1 MADKTKSQ
9 ITVGSLCWY
18 RDQDGSAKKVQ
29 VVEVDRSIIP
39 PKYWVVVDGRKRES
53 EGIRLTLIQPPAQ
66 KQPPQDQ
73 QQPPPQHQQPPP
85 LPPAQSAPQQ
95 PPPAVGGQPPLPQMQ
110 PPPQMQ
116 QQQWQQLS
124 QWQQQQQ
131 QPPQQPPQGGPYGS
145 AMMQVGAHM
154 GVGGSGME
162 QGQRQNGQLPMQAVG
177 QQPQFQNG
185 QQQQQDPQFMG
196 QPPLGA
202 PAFAGGAGP
211 HALGQ
216 LPTHGGP
223 PGMPPWPPH
232 VGQTPGSIPQGM
244 QAAGN
249 PQAQQAGIMPQ
260 QNMHPGMQ
268 PQHFQVQAPLPGHM
282 GVST

>member
-66 KQPPQDQ
+66 KQPPPQDQ

-85 LPPAQSAPQQ
+85 LPPAQSSPQQ
-95 PPPAVGGQPPLPQMQ
+95 PPPGVGGQPPLPQMQ

-124 QWQQQQQ
+124 QWQQAPQQ
-131 QPPQQPPQGGPYGS
+131 QPQGGQYGS
-145 AMMQVGAHM
+145 VLMQVGAHM

-177 QQPQFQNG
+177 QQPQYQNG
-185 QQQQQDPQFMG
+185 QQQQDPQFMG

-216 LPTHGGP
+216 PPTQGGP

-232 VGQTPGSIPQGM
+232 GVQTPVSMQGM

-249 PQAQQAGIMPQ
+249 PQPLQAGIMPQ

-268 PQHFQVQAPLPGHM
+268 PQQFQVQAPAPGHM